1 MQASASEK
9 GSDEME
15 HRRRPPFGGREGREP
30 GEHRDRQVKSLK
42 DISVTVWL
50 TPQNASFF
58 LKNGFLYIKHQEKEQ
73 RAFLCRQF
81 PFELQW
87 EFISVLDDEQ
97 QEIGI
102 IRSLS
107 LFEGEAEALIRREL
121 ARRYY
126 APVIQSIKQV
136 KERYGFS
143 YWKVTTA
150 EGDVSFTLQDTFRS
164 ILHASEKRL
173 VILDVDGNRFEIPDV
188 DALDR
193 KSYKKIE
200 LYL

>member
-1 MQASASEK
+1 
-9 GSDEME
+9 ME
-15 HRRRPPFGGREGREP
+15 HRRRPPRGGGDDR
-30 GEHRDRQVKSLK
+30 GEHRDRPQKSLK

-50 TPQNASFF
+50 TPQNASFSYR
-58 LKNGFLYIKHQEKEQ
+58 NGFLYVTHGEKEQ

-87 EFISVLDDEQ
+87 EFISVLDSEQ

-102 IRSLS
+102 IRRVAD
-107 LFEGEAEALIRREL
+107 FEGETGKLICREL
-121 ARRYY
+121 QRRYY
-126 APVIQSIKQV
+126 APVIRCIKQI

-143 YWKVTTA
+143 YWKVTTD
-150 EGDVSFTLQDTFRS
+150 EGDVSFTLHDTFRS
-164 ILHASEKRL
+164 IVHAEEKRL
-173 VILDVDGNRFEIPDV
+173 VILDVDGNRFEIPNV
-188 DALDR
+188 DGLDR